1 MFQTI
6 HETLLPDNAP
16 AAQAP
21 VEKQAVVTPE
31 PPSKKRKVSST
42 MRSTDELI
50 RSNDGDL
57 SRAVVT
63 RVKASITTL
72 QQQHGPSDSAVL
84 AGAVAV
90 IDYFGKKRGT
100 TDTAESAVCSSKFVK
115 QVYAKKL
122 AETFRKV
129 STYTVCAYLSIF
141 YYRSDRAR

>member
-1 MFQTI
+1 MFLKSLQ
-6 HETLLPDNAP
+6 ELAGQGNPPAEVP
-16 AAQAP
+16 AA
-21 VEKQAVVTPE
+21 VEKQAVATPE
-31 PPSKKRKVSST
+31 PPSKKRKVFST

-90 IDYFGKKRGT
+90 IDYFGKRRGT
-100 TDTAESAVCSSKFVK
+100 TDLAESAVSSSKFVK
-115 QVYAKKL
+115 QVYSTKL
-122 AETFRKV
+122 ADTFRKV
-129 STYTVCAYLSIF
+129 STCTMYITIFLLSF
-141 YYRSDRAR
+141 RSS